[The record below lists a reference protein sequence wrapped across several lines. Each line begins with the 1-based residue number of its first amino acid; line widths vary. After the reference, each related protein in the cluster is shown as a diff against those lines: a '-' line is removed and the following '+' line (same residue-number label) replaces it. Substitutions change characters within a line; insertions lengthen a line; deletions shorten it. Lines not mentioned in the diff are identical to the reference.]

1 MVGSIGPGAPGMPKL
16 SKDSDNKRDW
26 RISVTL
32 GAVWLVALVFV
43 GKSDIDIPVSM
54 LAVATIFFILLIPA
68 MNDLVRSIERI
79 SMGRLDSSEQEQ
91 NSGGNHE

>member
-1 MVGSIGPGAPGMPKL
+1 MPNQP
-16 SKDSDNKRDW
+16 KDSDNKRDW

-43 GKSDIDIPVSM
+43 ENSDFDIPVSM
-54 LAVATIFFILLIPA
+54 LAVATIFFVLLIPA

-79 SMGRLDSSEQEQ
+79 SMGRPDSSE
-91 NSGGNHE
+91 HK